1 MPPVKYDKLRDMI
14 RDRPDLVVE
23 LFQEAS
29 GIELP
34 RYDLISVPWIGFVDQ
49 MATVL
54 IGDPDQPDLMIHVE
68 LLSEI
73 IPQRRY
79 SWPSYLARHRAYY
92 KCPVTM
98 VVLCPDEATAEW
110 CRQPIECGLDEGWVL
125 RPWALNLLTDI
136 PAVTDLDK
144 ARAMPELTVLSILAH
159 ADGPDQDA
167 VLGAFAEAMMVVDP
181 RDAWRYQ
188 RYIRSQLSESARS
201 RLDEISYARNK
212 ARRAAKLLFIALD
225 TLGFTVDDALHERIT
240 TCRDYDQ
247 IETWMRLAFKSQTL
261 DEIFN

>member
-98 VVLCPDEATAEW
+98 VVLCQDEATAEW

-125 RPWALNLLTDI
+125 RPWALNLADV

-167 VLGAFAEAMMVVDP
+167 VLAAFAEAMLVVDP
-181 RDAWRYQ
+181 GDAWRYH

-201 RLDEISYARNK
+201 RLHEISHARGM
-212 ARRAAKLLFIALD
+212 AKGGAKVLFTVLD
-225 TLGFTVDDALHERIT
+225 TLGFTIDDALHKRIT
-240 TCRDYDQ
+240 NCRDYGQ
-247 IETWMRLAFKSQTL
+247 IETWMCRAFKSQTL
-261 DEIFN
+261 DEIFD

>member
-1 MPPVKYDKLRDMI
+1 MPPVEYDKLRDMI
-14 RDRPDLVVE
+14 RNRPDLVVE
-23 LFQEAS
+23 LYQEAS

-54 IGDPDQPDLMIHVE
+54 IGDLDQPDLMIHVE

-73 IPQRRY
+73 ITERRY

-98 VVLCPDEATAEW
+98 VVLCADEATAEW

-125 RPWALNLLTDI
+125 RPWALNLADV

-167 VLGAFAEAMMVVDP
+167 VLTAFAEAMSVVDLG
-181 RDAWRYQ
+181 DAWRYQ

-201 RLDEISYARNK
+201 RLDEISYARGK
-212 ARRAAKLLFIALD
+212 AKGGAEVLFTVLD
-225 TLGFTVDDALHERIT
+225 TLGFTVDDALRKRIT
-240 TCRDYDQ
+240 TCRDYEQ
-247 IETWMRLAFKSQTL
+247 IRTWMRRAFKSQTL
-261 DEIFN
+261 DEIFG

>member
-34 RYDLISVPWIGFVDQ
+34 RYDLISVPWIGLVDQ

-110 CRQPIECGLDEGWVL
+110 CRQPIECGLDGWVL
-125 RPWALNLLTDI
+125 RPRALNLAEV

-144 ARAMPELTVLSILAH
+144 ARALPELTVLSILAH
-159 ADGPDQDA
+159 ADGPEQKT
-167 VLGAFAEAMMVVDP
+167 VLTAYAEAMEVLDP
-181 RDAWRYQ
+181 RDAFQYEWYMK
-188 RYIRSQLSESARS
+188 SQLSESARS
-201 RLDEISYARNK
+201 CLREIRYAMGMAEGAANGFLTFLDAR
-212 ARRAAKLLFIALD
+212 
-225 TLGFTVDDALHERIT
+225 GFVVDDALRKRIT
-240 TCRDYDQ
+240 DCRDLEQ
-247 IETWMRLAFKSQTL
+247 IKAWVWRTPSAQTL
-261 DEIFN
+261 DEIFA